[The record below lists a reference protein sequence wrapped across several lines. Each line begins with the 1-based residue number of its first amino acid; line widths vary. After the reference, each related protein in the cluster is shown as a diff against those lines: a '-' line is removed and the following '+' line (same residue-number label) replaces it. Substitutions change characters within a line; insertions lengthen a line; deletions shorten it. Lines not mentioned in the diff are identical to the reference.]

1 MSKAKQ
7 LTAAT
12 RARKALTTAL
22 LVCSCLVAAAA
33 TAAMMAAGYV
43 GFGTPALIALARVLA
58 RRTTHETITANRS
71 FPWIIPWIILW
82 AILDATTLLGS
93 GVLTIFGGSLL
104 AAAILTTPAWWA
116 TVPAILTLTAGLYT
130 ATPPIRSITRHT
142 RRSRAGALA

>member
-1 MSKAKQ
+1 MSKAEQ

-12 RARKALTTAL
+12 RAREALTTAL

-43 GFGTPALIALARVLA
+43 GLGTPALIALARVLA

-71 FPWIIPWIILW
+71 FPWIILW
-82 AILDATTLLGS
+82 VILDATTLLGA

-104 AAAILTTPAWWA
+104 TAAILTTPAWLA
-116 TVPAILTLTAGLYT
+116 IVPAILTLTAGIYT

>member
-1 MSKAKQ
+1 MSKAEQ

-12 RARKALTTAL
+12 RAREALTTAL

-43 GFGTPALIALARVLA
+43 GLGTPALIALARVLA
-58 RRTTHETITANRS
+58 RRTHETITANRS
-71 FPWIIPWIILW
+71 FPWIILW
-82 AILDATTLLGS
+82 VILDATTLLGA

-104 AAAILTTPAWWA
+104 TAAILTTPAWLA
-116 TVPAILTLTAGLYT
+116 IVPAILTLTAGIYT

>member
-1 MSKAKQ
+1 MSKAEQ

-12 RARKALTTAL
+12 RARKAITTAL

-43 GFGTPALIALARVLA
+43 GLGTPALIALARVLA

-71 FPWIIPWIILW
+71 FPWV
-82 AILDATTLLGS
+82 ILDATTLLGA

-104 AAAILTTPAWWA
+104 TAAILTTPAWWA
-116 TVPAILTLTAGLYT
+116 IVPAILTLTAGIYT